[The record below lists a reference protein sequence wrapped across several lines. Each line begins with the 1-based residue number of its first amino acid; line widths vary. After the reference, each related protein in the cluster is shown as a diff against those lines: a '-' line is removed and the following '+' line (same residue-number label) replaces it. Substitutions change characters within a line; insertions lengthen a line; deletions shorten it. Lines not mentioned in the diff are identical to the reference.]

1 MGPVKY
7 MVYWKDMLRDK
18 QGDAPM
24 RDFDTK
30 IEARSYIQGMV
41 DSIITFTNDKNEVSL
56 KQEFEIKEILHDN
69 TKNQN

>member
-1 MGPVKY
+1 
-7 MVYWKDMLRDK
+7 MLTDK

-24 RDFDTK
+24 RDFDTQ

-41 DSIITFTNDKNEVSL
+41 DSITTFTNNKDEVSL

-69 TKNQN
+69 AKNQN

>member
-7 MVYWKDMLRDK
+7 MVYWKDMLTDK

-24 RDFDTK
+24 RDFDTQ

-41 DSIITFTNDKNEVSL
+41 DSITTFTNNKNEVSL

-69 TKNQN
+69 AKNQN